1 MTNRQKAKG
10 DQYERDILA
19 IARRSGFPFAERT
32 RPGRKEDQGDIHL
45 APGLIAQCKDQK
57 TPEWRD
63 WLAELEEQRL
73 EARADHGLLVVK
85 RRGIGGRPPL
95 HLAVLPLDDMLR
107 LLCDAGWGDWDSIK
121 ENQEHIND

>member
-1 MTNRQKAKG
+1 MANHNKARG

-73 EARADHGLLVVK
+73 EAHADHGLLVVK

-121 ENQEHIND
+121 ANQERTND